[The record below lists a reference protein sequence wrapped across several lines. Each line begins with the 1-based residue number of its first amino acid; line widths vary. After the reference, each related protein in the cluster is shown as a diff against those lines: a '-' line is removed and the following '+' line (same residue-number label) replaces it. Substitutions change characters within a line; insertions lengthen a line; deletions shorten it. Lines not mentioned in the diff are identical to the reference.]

1 MTTTTIPAG
10 IVPSL
15 RVDPADVHDV
25 LKKHLLVDGYHLVL
39 DLERSHGPFLWDS
52 VRGRDVLDL
61 FGSFSTCALGYNHPK
76 MTTPEF
82 QQHILP
88 AALNKLANSDIYT
101 TYLAEFAE
109 TFSRTLPEPFRK
121 RMFFIEGGAA
131 AVENALK
138 VAFDWKVRKNLE
150 KGKGEKG
157 SQIIHFREAFHGRS
171 GYTMSLT
178 NTDRRKIDYF
188 PKFPWPRVINPKLSF
203 PTTPEVL
210 QRVIETEQQAVAAI
224 EQALRDNPDDI
235 AGLIIETIQG
245 EGGDN
250 HFRPEFLHT
259 LRRLADEHEFLLIF
273 DEVQSGFATTGKW
286 WAFEHFGV
294 QPDVFPF
301 GKKTQV
307 CGIAAG
313 PRVDEVDSVF
323 KVSSRINSTWG
334 GNLADMVRCT
344 RIIEIIEEDGLL
356 ENATRVGEHL
366 LQGLRRFE
374 AMFPG
379 KVTNSR
385 GRGCFLAFDLPDTDT
400 RNKAM
405 KVLNENDVLGLA
417 SGTHAL
423 RFRPPVSLTIEQANE
438 GLRRL
443 EKALNAAF

>member
-1 MTTTTIPAG
+1 MTTTLQDGT
-10 IVPSL
+10 
-15 RVDPADVHDV
+15 RVAPTDVHDV

-52 VRGRDVLDL
+52 YRGRDVLDL

-82 QQHILP
+82 KARLLP
-88 AALNKLANSDIYT
+88 AAINKLANSDIYT

-109 TFSRTLPEPFRK
+109 TFARTLPEAFRK
-121 RMFFIEGGAA
+121 RMFFIEGGAI

-150 KGKGEKG
+150 QGKGEKG
-157 SQIIHFREAFHGRS
+157 GQIIHFKEAFHGRS

-188 PKFPWPRVINPKLSF
+188 PKFPWPRIVNPKLSF
-203 PTTPEVL
+203 PTTSDVL
-210 QRVIETEQQAVAAI
+210 QRVIETERQAVAAI
-224 EQALRDNPDDI
+224 EQAVRDNPDDI

-250 HFRPEFLHT
+250 HFRAEFLRE

-273 DEVQSGFATTGKW
+273 DEVQSGFATTGAW
-286 WAFEHFGV
+286 WAFEHYGV
-294 QPDVFPF
+294 EPDVFSF

-356 ENATRVGEHL
+356 GNAARVGAQL
-366 LQGLRRFE
+366 LEGLRRFE
-374 AMFPG
+374 GLFPG
-379 KVTNSR
+379 KVTNAR
-385 GRGCFLAFDLPDTDT
+385 GRGMFLAFDLPDTET
-400 RNKAM
+400 RNKTM
-405 KVLNENDVLGLA
+405 KVLNDNDVLGLA
-417 SGTHAL
+417 SGTHAI
-423 RFRPPVSLTIEQANE
+423 RFRPPVSLTAEQATE

-443 EKALNAAF
+443 EKALLAAF

>member
-1 MTTTTIPAG
+1 MTTTLQAG
-10 IVPSL
+10 T
-15 RVDPADVHDV
+15 RVAPTDVHDV
-25 LKKHLLVDGYHLVL
+25 LKKHLLVDGFHLVL
-39 DLERSHGPFLWDS
+39 DLDRSHGPFLWDS
-52 VRGRDVLDL
+52 YRGRDVLDL

-82 QQHILP
+82 KAHILP
-88 AALNKLANSDIYT
+88 AAINKLANSDIYT

-109 TFSRTLPEPFRK
+109 AFSRTLPENFRK

-131 AVENALK
+131 AVENSLK

-157 SQIIHFREAFHGRS
+157 GQIIHFKEAFHGRS

-188 PKFPWPRVINPKLSF
+188 PKFPWPRIVNPKLSF
-203 PTTPEVL
+203 PITPEVL
-210 QRVIETEQQAVAAI
+210 ERVIATEQQAVAAI
-224 EQALRDNPDDI
+224 EQAVRDNPDDI

-250 HFRPEFLHT
+250 HFRAEFLHT

-286 WAFEHFGV
+286 WAFEHYGV
-294 QPDVFPF
+294 EPDVFPF

-334 GNLADMVRCT
+334 GNLADMVRAT

-356 ENATRVGEHL
+356 DNATSVGEHL

-374 AMFPG
+374 TEFPG

-385 GRGCFLAFDLPDTDT
+385 GRGCFLAFDLPDTET
-400 RNKAM
+400 RNKTM

-417 SGTHAL
+417 SGSHSL
-423 RFRPPVSLTIEQANE
+423 RFRPPVSLTVDQANE

-443 EKALNAAF
+443 EKALRAAF